1 MPKVS
6 IIVLN
11 WNGKQFLKNCLDS
24 LRKLTYKSVE
34 IIIVDNNSTD
44 GSQEFIKK
52 YYPKFILV
60 ENKKNYGFARGNN
73 IGFHKSKGKYV
84 LFLNNDTVVSP
95 SFLESLVDDLEKD
108 SKIGCIQPQIRLTS
122 EKDRLDQMGSYISFV
137 GFLYHYGYRKKYS
150 EKTYGK
156 RREIFSAKGACIM
169 FSSKLLKKIGL
180 FDEDFFIFFE
190 ETDLCFRVWLSGYR
204 VVYEPKSTIY
214 HVVGGDTTASDKYKY
229 ERRIYLIFRNTNCSY
244 LKNFDAVIWSTKT
257 DLVNINDEDADALA
271 DYYNKKGRLIVEGS
285 DVAFKHNK
293 DNFMRE
299 VLHAELKSDIGF
311 SLTSA
316 EELNNLSITLARAH
330 PLLQNLQSQLQF
342 NSTIDPFPDSVQP
355 YNESAEIASWY
366 SSTDGSAMIAYE
378 DWQKRT
384 LFLPFSIAALDE
396 AAKNIFTN
404 SSINWLLE
412 NISLDIKP
420 IRLEH
425 GMLFE
430 GEVNKT
436 IVIHSTEQIP
446 NDINIQ
452 IFVDGSKIVE
462 RTITAEMFS
471 LNEYYYPYATN
482 LNVGKHIVKVI
493 VNSGFSVKESNYVN
507 NLREYNLTVEN
518 FQKAIKIN
526 PKNINLVNNLGI
538 VYLLSGN
545 KDKAKEIF
553 NFILS
558 SNPNNQTAL
567 AGLAESN
574 K

>member
-244 LKNFDAVIWSTKT
+244 LKNFGT
-257 DLVNINDEDADALA
+257 
-271 DYYNKKGRLIVEGS
+271 
-285 DVAFKHNK
+285 
-293 DNFMRE
+293 
-299 VLHAELKSDIGF
+299 
-311 SLTSA
+311 
-316 EELNNLSITLARAH
+316 
-330 PLLQNLQSQLQF
+330 QNLLTVYPIFLGVQF
-342 NSTIDPFPDSVQP
+342 CIF
-355 YNESAEIASWY
+355 
-366 SSTDGSAMIAYE
+366 M
-378 DWQKRT
+378 
-384 LFLPFSIAALDE
+384 LFLIKLRFDLLRAIIRAYWWNIVNLRNTLKKRKHVQHDIRKVSDRYLDQ
-396 AAKNIFTN
+396 F
-404 SSINWLLE
+404 
-412 NISLDIKP
+412 IKLTP
-420 IRLEH
+420 RP
-425 GMLFE
+425 
-430 GEVNKT
+430 
-436 IVIHSTEQIP
+436 S
-446 NDINIQ
+446 
-452 IFVDGSKIVE
+452 
-462 RTITAEMFS
+462 
-471 LNEYYYPYATN
+471 YYYYSLFKTTQ
-482 LNVGKHIVKVI
+482 
-493 VNSGFSVKESNYVN
+493 
-507 NLREYNLTVEN
+507 EYN
-518 FQKAIKIN
+518 
-526 PKNINLVNNLGI
+526 
-538 VYLLSGN
+538 
-545 KDKAKEIF
+545 D
-553 NFILS
+553 
-558 SNPNNQTAL
+558 
-567 AGLAESN
+567 
-574 K
+574 